1 MLPSGVLRRLLF
13 SCLFG
18 SCFRSFFRGLLLRD
32 ALGSLCGLAP
42 ELRKKVGKTDLY
54 IEDLKIETGMI
65 HGLVGPNGCG
75 KTTLLKL
82 IMGITAPD
90 SGSIDY
96 EGLKPSDI
104 TMMSQRPYLMHA
116 NVYDNIVYPLK
127 IRGEKIDVT
136 KIDELLDRAG
146 ILEIKD
152 QYAGSLS
159 SGERQKLSFLRA
171 IVFRPK
177 MILMDETLSNLDADS
192 EKLFREMML
201 ERHREDGSTWL
212 IVSHQ
217 WDGMNELFDK
227 VHHMERGRIVK

>member
-1 MLPSGVLRRLLF
+1 MRIT
-13 SCLFG
+13 
-18 SCFRSFFRGLLLRD
+18 
-32 ALGSLCGLAP
+32 

-54 IEDLKIETGMI
+54 IEDLKIESGMI

-96 EGLKPSDI
+96 EGLRPSDI

-116 NVYDNIVYPLK
+116 SVYDNIVYPLK
-127 IRGEKIDVT
+127 IRGEKIDAA
-136 KIDELLDRAG
+136 KIDELLERAG
-146 ILEIKD
+146 ILEIRD

-192 EKLFREMML
+192 EKLFREMVM

-217 WDGMNELFDK
+217 WDEMNELFDK
-227 VHHMERGRIVK
+227 VHHMEKGRIVK

>member
-1 MLPSGVLRRLLF
+1 MRIT
-13 SCLFG
+13 
-18 SCFRSFFRGLLLRD
+18 
-32 ALGSLCGLAP
+32 

-54 IEDLKIETGMI
+54 IEDLKIESGLI

-82 IMGITAPD
+82 IMGITEPD
-90 SGSIDY
+90 SGQIDN

-116 NVYDNIVYPLK
+116 NVYDNIIYPLK
-127 IRGEKIDVT
+127 IRGLKIDRNE
-136 KIDELLDRAG
+136 IDGLMERTGLLQIR
-146 ILEIKD
+146 D

-171 IVFRPK
+171 MVFRPK
-177 MILMDETLSNLDADS
+177 MILMDETLSNLDQDS
-192 EKLFREMML
+192 EKLFKEMII
-201 ERHREDGSTWL
+201 ERHKEDGSTWL

-217 WDGMNELFDK
+217 WDGMNELFDS
-227 VHHMERGRIVK
+227 VHHMEKGRIV

>member
-1 MLPSGVLRRLLF
+1 MRIT
-13 SCLFG
+13 
-18 SCFRSFFRGLLLRD
+18 
-32 ALGSLCGLAP
+32 

-54 IEDLKIETGMI
+54 IEDLKIESGMI

-75 KTTLLKL
+75 KTTLLKV
-82 IMGITAPD
+82 IMGITEPD

-127 IRGEKIDVT
+127 IRGVKPDEA
-136 KIDELLDRAG
+136 KIDELLERTGLLD
-146 ILEIKD
+146 IKD

-159 SGERQKLSFLRA
+159 SGERQKLSFIRA

-177 MILMDETLSNLDADS
+177 MVLMDETLSNLDADS
-192 EKLFREMML
+192 EKLFREIVM

-217 WDGMNELFDK
+217 WDEMNELFDK
-227 VHHMERGRIVK
+227 VHHMEKGRIVK

>member
-1 MLPSGVLRRLLF
+1 MRIT
-13 SCLFG
+13 
-18 SCFRSFFRGLLLRD
+18 
-32 ALGSLCGLAP
+32 

-54 IEDLKIETGMI
+54 IEDLKIESGMI

-75 KTTLLKL
+75 KTTLLKM
-82 IMGITAPD
+82 IMGITEPD
-90 SGSIDY
+90 SGRIDY
-96 EGLKPSDI
+96 EGLEPTDI

-127 IRGEKIDVT
+127 IRGQQIDAK
-136 KIDELLDRAG
+136 KIDELLERVG
-146 ILEIKD
+146 LLEIKD

-177 MILMDETLSNLDADS
+177 MILMDETLSNLDQES
-192 EKLFREMML
+192 EALFKEMIL

-217 WDGMNELFDK
+217 WDEMNDLFDR
-227 VHHMERGRIVK
+227 VHHMEKGRIVEK

>member
-1 MLPSGVLRRLLF
+1 MRIT
-13 SCLFG
+13 
-18 SCFRSFFRGLLLRD
+18 
-32 ALGSLCGLAP
+32 

-54 IEDLKIETGMI
+54 IEDLKIESGMI

-96 EGLKPSDI
+96 EGLRPSDI

-116 NVYDNIVYPLK
+116 SVYDNIVYPLK
-127 IRGEKIDVT
+127 IRGEKIDAA
-136 KIDELLDRAG
+136 KIDELLERAG
-146 ILEIKD
+146 ILEIRD

-192 EKLFREMML
+192 EKLFREMVM

-217 WDGMNELFDK
+217 WDEMNELFDK
-227 VHHMERGRIVK
+227 VHHMEKGKIVK

>member
-1 MLPSGVLRRLLF
+1 MRIT
-13 SCLFG
+13 
-18 SCFRSFFRGLLLRD
+18 
-32 ALGSLCGLAP
+32 
-42 ELRKKVGKTDLY
+42 ELRKRIGKTDLY
-54 IEDLKIETGMI
+54 IDDLKIENGLI

-82 IMGITAPD
+82 IMGIMEAD

-96 EGLKPSDI
+96 EGLKPADI

-127 IRGEKIDVT
+127 IRSMKID
-136 KIDELLDRAG
+136 KYEIDGLMERTGLLQ
-146 ILEIKD
+146 IKD

-177 MILMDETLSNLDADS
+177 LILMDETLSNLDPDS
-192 EKLFREMML
+192 GKLFKEMIL
-201 ERHREDGSTWL
+201 ERRDEDGSAWL

-227 VHHMERGRIVK
+227 VHHMEKGRIV

>member
-1 MLPSGVLRRLLF
+1 MRIT
-13 SCLFG
+13 
-18 SCFRSFFRGLLLRD
+18 
-32 ALGSLCGLAP
+32 
-42 ELRKKVGKTDLY
+42 ELRKKIGKTDLY
-54 IEDLKIETGMI
+54 IDDLKIESGLI

-82 IMGITAPD
+82 IMGITEPD
-90 SGSIDY
+90 SGHIDY

-127 IRGEKIDVT
+127 IRGLKIDQNE
-136 KIDELLDRAG
+136 IDGLMERTGLLQIR
-146 ILEIKD
+146 D

-171 IVFRPK
+171 MVFRPK
-177 MILMDETLSNLDADS
+177 MILMDETLSNLDQDS
-192 EKLFREMML
+192 EKLFKEMII
-201 ERHREDGSTWL
+201 ERHKEDGSTWL

-217 WDGMNELFDK
+217 WDGMNELFDS
-227 VHHMERGRIVK
+227 VHHMEKGRIV

>member
-1 MLPSGVLRRLLF
+1 MRIT
-13 SCLFG
+13 
-18 SCFRSFFRGLLLRD
+18 
-32 ALGSLCGLAP
+32 

-54 IEDLKIETGMI
+54 IEDLKIESGMI

-75 KTTLLKL
+75 KTTLLKV
-82 IMGITAPD
+82 IMGITEPD

-116 NVYDNIVYPLK
+116 SVYDNIVYPLK
-127 IRGEKIDVT
+127 IRGEKIDAA
-136 KIDELLDRAG
+136 KIDELLERAG
-146 ILEIKD
+146 ILEIRD

-192 EKLFREMML
+192 EKLFREMVL

-217 WDGMNELFDK
+217 WDEMNELFDK
-227 VHHMERGRIVK
+227 VHHMEKGRIVK

>member
-1 MLPSGVLRRLLF
+1 MRIT
-13 SCLFG
+13 
-18 SCFRSFFRGLLLRD
+18 
-32 ALGSLCGLAP
+32 

-54 IEDLKIETGMI
+54 IEDLKIESGMI

-82 IMGITAPD
+82 IMGITEPD
-90 SGSIDY
+90 SGTVDL
-96 EGLKPSDI
+96 EGLEPTDI

-127 IRGEKIDVT
+127 IRGQQIDAK
-136 KIDELLDRAG
+136 KIDELLERVGLLD
-146 ILEIKD
+146 IKD

-171 IVFRPK
+171 IVFKPK
-177 MILMDETLSNLDADS
+177 MI
-192 EKLFREMML
+192 L

-217 WDGMNELFDK
+217 WDEMNDLFDR
-227 VHHMERGRIVK
+227 VHHMEKGRIVEK

>member
-1 MLPSGVLRRLLF
+1 MRIT
-13 SCLFG
+13 
-18 SCFRSFFRGLLLRD
+18 
-32 ALGSLCGLAP
+32 
-42 ELRKKVGKTDLY
+42 ELRKKIGKTDLY
-54 IEDLKIETGMI
+54 IEDLKIESGLI

-82 IMGITAPD
+82 IMGLTEPD

-96 EGLKPSDI
+96 EGLKTSDI
-104 TMMSQRPYLMHA
+104 TMMSQRPYLMHK

-127 IRGEKIDVT
+127 IRDVKIDA
-136 KIDELLDRAG
+136 DEINGLLERTG
-146 ILEIKD
+146 LLEIKD

-159 SGERQKLSFLRA
+159 SGERQKLSFVRA

-192 EKLFREMML
+192 EKLFKEIIK

-217 WDGMNELFDK
+217 WDEMNELFDK
-227 VHHMERGRIVK
+227 VHHMEKGRIVVK

>member
-1 MLPSGVLRRLLF
+1 MRIT
-13 SCLFG
+13 
-18 SCFRSFFRGLLLRD
+18 
-32 ALGSLCGLAP
+32 

-54 IEDLKIETGMI
+54 IEDLKIESGLI

-82 IMGITAPD
+82 IMGIMEAD

-127 IRGEKIDVT
+127 IRGLKIDQNE
-136 KIDELLDRAG
+136 IDGLMERTG
-146 ILEIKD
+146 ILQIKD

-171 IVFRPK
+171 MVFRPK
-177 MILMDETLSNLDADS
+177 MILMDETLSNLDQDS
-192 EKLFREMML
+192 EKLFKEMII
-201 ERHREDGSTWL
+201 ERHKEDGSTWL

-217 WDGMNELFDK
+217 WDGMNELFDS
-227 VHHMERGRIVK
+227 VHHMEKGRIV

>member
-1 MLPSGVLRRLLF
+1 MRIT
-13 SCLFG
+13 
-18 SCFRSFFRGLLLRD
+18 
-32 ALGSLCGLAP
+32 

-54 IEDLKIETGMI
+54 IEDLKIESGMI

-75 KTTLLKL
+75 KTTLLKV
-82 IMGITAPD
+82 IMGITEPD

-127 IRGEKIDVT
+127 IRGEKIDKA
-136 KIDELLDRAG
+136 KIDKLLDRAG
-146 ILEIKD
+146 ILGIKD

-192 EKLFREMML
+192 EKLFREMVL

-217 WDGMNELFDK
+217 WDEMNELFDK
-227 VHHMERGRIVK
+227 VHHMEKGMIVK

>member
-1 MLPSGVLRRLLF
+1 MRIT
-13 SCLFG
+13 
-18 SCFRSFFRGLLLRD
+18 
-32 ALGSLCGLAP
+32 
-42 ELRKKVGKTDLY
+42 ELRKKIGKTDLY
-54 IEDLKIETGMI
+54 IDDLKIESGLI

-82 IMGITAPD
+82 IMGITEPD
-90 SGSIDY
+90 SGHIDY
-96 EGLKPSDI
+96 ESLKPSDI

-127 IRGEKIDVT
+127 IRGLKIDQNE
-136 KIDELLDRAG
+136 IDGLMERTG
-146 ILEIKD
+146 ILQIKD

-177 MILMDETLSNLDADS
+177 MILMDETLSNLDQDS
-192 EKLFREMML
+192 EKLFKEMII
-201 ERHREDGSTWL
+201 ERHKEDGSTWL

-217 WDGMNELFDK
+217 WDGMNELFDS
-227 VHHMERGRIVK
+227 VHHMEKGRIV

>member
-1 MLPSGVLRRLLF
+1 MRIT
-13 SCLFG
+13 
-18 SCFRSFFRGLLLRD
+18 
-32 ALGSLCGLAP
+32 
-42 ELRKKVGKTDLY
+42 ELRKRIGKTDLY
-54 IEDLKIETGMI
+54 IEDLKIESGMI

-82 IMGITAPD
+82 IMGIVEPD

-127 IRGEKIDVT
+127 IRGEKINSAE
-136 KIDELLDRAG
+136 IDGLLERAG
-146 ILEIKD
+146 LLGIKD

-159 SGERQKLSFLRA
+159 SGERQKLSFIRG

-192 EKLFREMML
+192 EKLFREMVR

-217 WDGMNELFDK
+217 WDGMNELFDE
-227 VHHMERGRIVK
+227 VHRMEKGRIVK

>member
-1 MLPSGVLRRLLF
+1 MRITK
-13 SCLFG
+13 
-18 SCFRSFFRGLLLRD
+18 
-32 ALGSLCGLAP
+32 
-42 ELRKKVGKTDLY
+42 LRKRVGKTDLY
-54 IEDLKIETGMI
+54 VEDLKIESGMI

-96 EGLKPSDI
+96 EGLRPSDI

-116 NVYDNIVYPLK
+116 SVYDNIVYPLK
-127 IRGEKIDVT
+127 IRGEKIDAA
-136 KIDELLDRAG
+136 KIDELLERAG
-146 ILEIKD
+146 ILEIRD

-192 EKLFREMML
+192 EKLFREMVM

-217 WDGMNELFDK
+217 WDEMNELFDK
-227 VHHMERGRIVK
+227 VHHMEKGRIVK

>member
-1 MLPSGVLRRLLF
+1 MKIT
-13 SCLFG
+13 
-18 SCFRSFFRGLLLRD
+18 
-32 ALGSLCGLAP
+32 
-42 ELRKKVGKTDLY
+42 ELRKTIGKTDLY
-54 IEDLKIETGMI
+54 IEDLNIESGLI

-82 IMGITAPD
+82 IMGITEPD

-96 EGLKPSDI
+96 EGLKPSEI

-127 IRGEKIDVT
+127 IRGMKIDQGE
-136 KIDELLDRAG
+136 IDALMDRAG
-146 ILEIKD
+146 LLEIKD

-171 IVFRPK
+171 MVFRPK
-177 MILMDETLSNLDADS
+177 MILMDETLSNLDPDS
-192 EKLFREMML
+192 EKLCKEMIL
-201 ERHREDGSTWL
+201 ERHKEDGSTWL

-217 WDGMNELFDK
+217 WDEMNELFDK
-227 VHHMERGRIVK
+227 VHHMEKGRIV

>member
-1 MLPSGVLRRLLF
+1 MRIT
-13 SCLFG
+13 
-18 SCFRSFFRGLLLRD
+18 
-32 ALGSLCGLAP
+32 

-54 IEDLKIETGMI
+54 IEDLKIESGMI

-82 IMGITAPD
+82 IMGITEPD
-90 SGSIDY
+90 SGTVDL
-96 EGLKPSDI
+96 EGLKPTDI

-127 IRGEKIDVT
+127 IMGEKIDVK
-136 KIDELLDRAG
+136 KIDELLERVGLLD
-146 ILEIKD
+146 IKD

-171 IVFRPK
+171 IVFKPK
-177 MILMDETLSNLDADS
+177 MILMDETLSNLDQES
-192 EKLFREMML
+192 EALFKEMIL

-217 WDGMNELFDK
+217 WDEMNDLFDR
-227 VHHMERGRIVK
+227 VHHMEKGRIVEK

>member
-1 MLPSGVLRRLLF
+1 MPE
-13 SCLFG
+13 
-18 SCFRSFFRGLLLRD
+18 RSRSAMRIT
-32 ALGSLCGLAP
+32 

-54 IEDLKIETGMI
+54 IEDLKIESGMI

-82 IMGITAPD
+82 IMGITEPD
-90 SGSIDY
+90 SGTVDL
-96 EGLKPSDI
+96 EGLEPTDI

-127 IRGEKIDVT
+127 IMGEKIDVK
-136 KIDELLDRAG
+136 KIDELLERVGLLD
-146 ILEIKD
+146 IKD

-171 IVFRPK
+171 IVFKPK
-177 MILMDETLSNLDADS
+177 MILMDETMSNLDQES
-192 EKLFREMML
+192 EALFKEMIL

-217 WDGMNELFDK
+217 WDEMNDLFDR
-227 VHHMERGRIVK
+227 VHHMEKGRIVEK

>member
-1 MLPSGVLRRLLF
+1 MKIT
-13 SCLFG
+13 
-18 SCFRSFFRGLLLRD
+18 
-32 ALGSLCGLAP
+32 
-42 ELRKKVGKTDLY
+42 ELRKRVGKTDLY
-54 IEDLKIETGMI
+54 VEDLKIEAGMI

-96 EGLKPSDI
+96 EGLRPSDI

-116 NVYDNIVYPLK
+116 SVFDNIVYPLK
-127 IRGEKIDVT
+127 IRGEKINEA
-136 KIDELLDRAG
+136 KIEELLERAG

-177 MILMDETLSNLDADS
+177 LILMDETLSNLDPDS
-192 EKLFREMML
+192 GKLFKEMIL
-201 ERHREDGSTWL
+201 ERRDEDGSAWL

-227 VHHMERGRIVK
+227 VHHMEKGRIV

>member
-1 MLPSGVLRRLLF
+1 MSE
-13 SCLFG
+13 
-18 SCFRSFFRGLLLRD
+18 RSRSAMRIT
-32 ALGSLCGLAP
+32 
-42 ELRKKVGKTDLY
+42 ELRKRIGKTDLY
-54 IEDLKIETGMI
+54 VEDLKIESGRI

-82 IMGITAPD
+82 IMGIVEPD
-90 SGSIDY
+90 SGTVDY
-96 EGLKPSDI
+96 EGLKPSEI
-104 TMMSQRPYLMHA
+104 TMMSQRPYLMHSS
-116 NVYDNIVYPLK
+116 VYDNIIYPLK
-127 IRGEKIDVT
+127 IRGEKIDPAE
-136 KIDELLDRAG
+136 IDALLERAG

-159 SGERQKLSFLRA
+159 SGERQKLSFIRA

-192 EKLFREMML
+192 EKLFREMVM

-217 WDGMNELFDK
+217 WDEMNELFDE
-227 VHHMERGRIVK
+227 VHHMEKGRVVR

>member
-1 MLPSGVLRRLLF
+1 MRIT
-13 SCLFG
+13 
-18 SCFRSFFRGLLLRD
+18 
-32 ALGSLCGLAP
+32 

-54 IEDLKIETGMI
+54 IEDLKIESGMI

-75 KTTLLKL
+75 KTTLLKV
-82 IMGITAPD
+82 IMGITEPD

-127 IRGEKIDVT
+127 IRGEKIDKA
-136 KIDELLDRAG
+136 KIDKLLDRAG
-146 ILEIKD
+146 ILGIKD

-192 EKLFREMML
+192 EKLFREMVL

-217 WDGMNELFDK
+217 WDEMNELFDK
-227 VHHMERGRIVK
+227 VHHMGKGRIVK

>member
-1 MLPSGVLRRLLF
+1 MRIT
-13 SCLFG
+13 
-18 SCFRSFFRGLLLRD
+18 
-32 ALGSLCGLAP
+32 
-42 ELRKKVGKTDLY
+42 ELRKRVGKTDLY
-54 IEDLKIETGMI
+54 VEDLKIESGMI

-96 EGLKPSDI
+96 EGLRPSDI

-116 NVYDNIVYPLK
+116 SVYDNIVYPLK
-127 IRGEKIDVT
+127 IRGEKIDAAT
-136 KIDELLDRAG
+136 IDELLERAG
-146 ILEIKD
+146 ILEIRD

-192 EKLFREMML
+192 EKLFREMVM

-217 WDGMNELFDK
+217 WDEMNELFDK
-227 VHHMERGRIVK
+227 VHHMEKGRIVK